1 MLRHTTALRVVGV
14 AGPPAEAA
22 APAEMVAQV
31 PGAAPAE
38 VPPAL
43 AWATAWEQAPAASG
57 AVKVPALVSR
67 RAAAP
72 AQVVAAM
79 PLRALPPVLVQVPAV
94 LVEVP
99 VLVQVPA
106 WAPTAIARTARARVR
121 RVSSRGSPGARR
133 GFFAARAF
141 SRARSRAPRAT
152 RARAGS
158 RRPRSTRDPSSNVP
172 SLAPFYEAS
181 GARQN
186 RMRWSCIR
194 TGRGRTEST
203 SSGWNSGSRPVH
215 RNTDSRIAEMT
226 VSAANRC
233 MACPQFTGRH

>member
-43 AWATAWEQAPAASG
+43 ARTTASARAATVPAA
-57 AVKVPALVSR
+57 AKVPVWPALVPR

-72 AQVVAAM
+72 AQMVAAM
-79 PLRALPPVLVQVPAV
+79 PLRAVPAV
-94 LVEVP
+94 LVQ
-99 VLVQVPA
+99 LPA

-172 SLAPFYEAS
+172 VFRPFYEAS

-186 RMRWSCIR
+186 GMRGSCIQ
-194 TGRGRTEST
+194 RGRSRLEST